1 MLQLLI
7 NFPNEVSSLSLNA
20 EISMVSD
27 SQEFLKNCQEFQNI
41 LKNSQQFSTISN
53 KCSTIPSNSQEFLLI
68 CWIIEQNMQ
77 FLEIPMNP

>member
-53 KCSTIPSNSQEFLLI
+53 KCSTIPSNSQKFLLI
-68 CWIIEQNMQ
+68 WWIIEQKYAVFGNS
-77 FLEIPMNP
+77 